1 MLLPVHAG
9 LTLGPLVM
17 EEPVHDAW
25 SHWETMVRLCQ
36 TWQGRSREDVMNGTG
51 LAPNLSDVERTFAV
65 LTLKKMRGIARKT
78 VVRILLSIGGQVHTH
93 SDLKESVRVCKQ
105 TPRSLRDLDHEEFER
120 EWSDAEAHARR
131 TIDWADKHG
140 VVILVSGGE
149 GFPRTIGSI
158 DDPPVL
164 LYVRGLRDLL
174 DRPDSVAII
183 GTREPS
189 VRGRRA
195 AKDTADLFAT
205 KGWVVVS
212 GLAVGCDSI
221 AHLSCVELTGGQTVA
236 VLANPLEKSKVYP
249 AENRDLALRILD
261 QGGAWVSENGP
272 FDTITKGSF
281 VERDRLQSGFASA
294 VVLIESSVSGG
305 SMHASRACL
314 AQGNGRL
321 LAVVS
326 YEPKPGDSER
336 VNDSGNLSFL
346 QETPRHPAVRELKA
360 PNSLEALLTE
370 LDRQR
375 VSPRSEVRQ
384 GRLSIDPPS
393 GQ

>member
-1 MLLPVHAG
+1 MFKP
-9 LTLGPLVM
+9 
-17 EEPVHDAW
+17 
-25 SHWETMVRLCQ
+25 CQ
-36 TWQGRSREDVMNGTG
+36 TWQGRSREYVMNGTG
-51 LAPNLSDVERTFAV
+51 LAPNLSDDERTLAV
-65 LTLKKMRGIARKT
+65 LTLKKMRGIARRT
-78 VVRILLSIGGQVHTH
+78 AVRILLSIGGQVHTH
-93 SDLKESVRVCKQ
+93 SDLKESVRVCKE

-131 TIDWADKHG
+131 TIDWADKRG
-140 VVILVSGGE
+140 VGILVSGGE

-164 LYVRGLRDLL
+164 LYVRGVRDLL
-174 DRPDSVAII
+174 DRTDSVAII

-195 AKDTADLFAT
+195 AKDTADHFAT

-221 AHLSCVELTGGQTVA
+221 AHLSCVEVTGGQTVA
-236 VLANPLEKSKVYP
+236 VLANPLEESKVYP
-249 AENRDLALRILD
+249 AENRGLAQRILD
-261 QGGAWVSENGP
+261 RGGAWVSENGP

-294 VVLIESSVSGG
+294 VVLIESSLSGG

-314 AQGNGRL
+314 AQGSGRL
-321 LAVVS
+321 LAVIS
-326 YEPKPGDSER
+326 YGSKPGDSEQ
-336 VNDSGNLSFL
+336 VNDSGNLFFL
-346 QETPRHPAVRELKA
+346 QETPRHPAVRELK
-360 PNSLEALLTE
+360 NRSNLEDLLTE
-370 LDRQR
+370 LERQR

-384 GRLSIDPPS
+384 GRLSIDTPF